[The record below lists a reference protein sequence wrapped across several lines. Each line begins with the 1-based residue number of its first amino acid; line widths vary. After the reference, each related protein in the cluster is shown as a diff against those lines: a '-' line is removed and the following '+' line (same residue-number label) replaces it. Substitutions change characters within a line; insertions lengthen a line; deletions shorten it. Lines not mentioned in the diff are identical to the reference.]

1 MTIEISQV
9 SQKTDHKK
17 VALKVRYIA
26 ARQPFVDTHASMEE
40 TLAQLKPRVLSFF
53 GLSEGAVDGGTKS
66 YSFALDN
73 VIQTNLEAKLGVL
86 ADSHPNLKLDLIE
99 RFEQG

>member
-9 SQKTDHKK
+9 SQKAHHKT

-26 ARQPFVDTHASMEE
+26 ARKPFVDAHASMEE
-40 TLAQLKPRVLSFF
+40 TLAQLKPRALSFF
-53 GLSEGAVDGGTKS
+53 GLSEGTVDGGTKS
-66 YSFALDN
+66 YSFALDSA
-73 VIQTNLEAKLGVL
+73 IQTNLDVELGAL
-86 ADSHPNLKLDLIE
+86 AGSHADLKLDLIE